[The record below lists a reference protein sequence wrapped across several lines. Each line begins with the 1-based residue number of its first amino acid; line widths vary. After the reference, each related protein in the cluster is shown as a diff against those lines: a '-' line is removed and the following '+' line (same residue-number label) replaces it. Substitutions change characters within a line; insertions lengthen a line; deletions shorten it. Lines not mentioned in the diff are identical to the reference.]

1 MIICRTNMNRTSR
14 YLFHLPQR
22 ITTASFIAL
31 MTGAAMLAGAV
42 AAGARDSADP
52 PLHLHETG
60 LFAPGSPAGTG
71 PGVMPFTPQYAL
83 WSDGAAKRRWLYLPP
98 GTQIDAANP
107 DAWEFPRGTRLWKE
121 FAHDRAVET
130 RYIERRAD
138 GTWQYATYLWNA
150 DGSEAVLAPVRGV
163 RAMPV
168 NGAPDGRYDIPSQ
181 ADCTVCHEG
190 AAVPV
195 LGVGA
200 LQLSPDRDPAAAP
213 ASLPGAG
220 DLDLPSLVARGL
232 IRNLPPAL
240 LVRPPRIAA
249 DTPTERAALGYLH
262 GNCGHCH
269 NDNGS
274 PAPVGLILAQS
285 VADAAAS
292 REQVRRSA
300 IDSPSRFRPQGAA
313 APLPIIK
320 PARPDESVLGIRMR
334 SRNPAVQMPPLG
346 THAVDPAGTALID
359 RWISQLKPHKEL

>member
-1 MIICRTNMNRTSR
+1 MNRTRR
-14 YLFHLPQR
+14 YLRQLPPR
-22 ITTASFIAL
+22 VTAACVFAL
-31 MTGAAMLAGAV
+31 TAAMVAGAGTPPTV
-42 AAGARDSADP
+42 PAPGARASADP

-71 PGVMPFTPQYAL
+71 AGVMPFTPQYAL

-138 GTWQYATYLWNA
+138 GSWQYATYLWNA
-150 DGSEAVLAPVRGV
+150 DGSDARLAPVRGV

-168 NGAPDGRYDIPSQ
+168 SGAPDGRYDIPAQ

-200 LQLSPDRDPAAAP
+200 LQLSPDRDPGAVP
-213 ASLPGAG
+213 ASLPGAD

-240 LVRPPRIAA
+240 LARPPRIAA

-262 GNCGHCH
+262 ANCGHCH

-274 PAPVGLILAQS
+274 PAPVGLILAQT
-285 VADAAAS
+285 VTDAAAS

-300 IDSPSRFRPQGAA
+300 IDAPSRFRPQGAA
-313 APLPIIK
+313 APHPIIK

-346 THAVDPAGTALID
+346 THAADPAGTALIEG
-359 RWISQLKPHKEL
+359 WISQLKPHKEP